1 MRQLQWP
8 VAVLALV
15 VVQIFSGT
23 GAASTGSCAK
33 SQSPFTTIEFPGAT
47 FLAASGIN
55 GQGDIVGRYVAA
67 GITHGF
73 LLSDGVIETIE
84 VPGATF
90 TAGRSV
96 RVPGRGGN
104 SLGPAA

>member
-55 GQGDIVGRYVAA
+55 AA
-67 GITHGF
+67 G
-73 LLSDGVIETIE
+73 
-84 VPGATF
+84 
-90 TAGRSV
+90 
-96 RVPGRGGN
+96 
-104 SLGPAA
+104 